1 MTLTRRS
8 LLRRGGATAAS
19 AGVLGSLAAA
29 APAAAQLGDDSAAG
43 ALLVVLPLVRADHV
57 DAFEG
62 GAPAKTPNLNEL
74 TKKSLR
80 FDRAIPES
88 MPALPARRSLVT
100 GMRAFPFRDWR
111 RLEGFPAVPG
121 FNPVWDYQPLLMEV
135 TRAAGIE
142 TIYVTDNPVFSG
154 QRFADVRRRA
164 GGETGRPLGPRRR
177 AGALLQA
184 PDCGDRAH
192 DGRGNQGAAR
202 GEGRRLVL
210 RRRGSLRPADAFDV
224 PPFYVRPGRVEDDA
238 LGPTDGRIVEL
249 QFSDKDIDRVR
260 EAYVGARRGGRRG
273 VGALMDEVPDDTVVF
288 VLGDHG
294 LALGEHGYLGRAA
307 PTSHRISYE
316 IPYLIRHPDGDKS
329 GDDVDWY
336 ASTQD
341 VAPTLLSFLGLTIPG
356 KMEGEDLTALFD
368 DVDQEDLPDRP
379 KSITAVGTQIMI
391 RDRRWLVVAD
401 RERTVRRMYD
411 DDEEVEDDITRF
423 DNIANENTGKLTE
436 LSVAA
441 VTAAG
446 GTLPEF
452 GPDGAL
458 RPPRE
463 HGDDDSD
470 DDGIPN
476 DMDPFDNDEPEDG
489 VTKKDLQYDG
499 RAPEGGEMPSAKAV
513 TERHNPS
520 PEFLYEHK
528 WRIFGVMMIGWAM
541 ALLDISIVNISIPES
556 RTRCP
561 RT

>member
-1 MTLTRRS
+1 MSLTRRS
-8 LLRRGGATAAS
+8 LLRRGGATAAG
-19 AGVLGSLAAA
+19 AGVLGALASA
-29 APAAAQLGDDSAAG
+29 APASAQLGDDRERN

-88 MPALPARRSLVT
+88 MPALSARRSLVT

-111 RLEGFPAVPG
+111 RLEGFPPVPG
-121 FNPVWDYQPLLMEV
+121 FNPVWDHQPLLMEV

-142 TIYVTDNPVFSG
+142 TIYVTDNPVFDG
-154 QRFADVRRRA
+154 PRFADVRRP
-164 GGETGRPLGPRRR
+164 GGGDTEALPNGIYDELLPSFKRLTAATERTFAEGIKALREVRR
-177 AGALLQA
+177 ADSFFVGVD
-184 PDCGDRAH
+184 PFD
-192 DGRGNQGAAR
+192 
-202 GEGRRLVL
+202 
-210 RRRGSLRPADAFDV
+210 PADAYAA
-224 PPFYVRPGRVEDDA
+224 PPFYVRPGRAEDDG
-238 LGPTDGRIVEL
+238 LGSTDGRLVEL
-249 QFSDKDIDRVR
+249 QFSGKDIDRVR
-260 EAYVGARRGGRRG
+260 EAYVAH
-273 VGALMDEVPDDTVVF
+273 VEAVDEQLGALMDEVPDDTVVY

-294 LALGEHGYLGRAA
+294 VALGEHGYMGRAA

-316 IPYLIRHPDGDKS
+316 IPYLIRHPGGEKS

-341 VAPTLLSFLGLTIPG
+341 VAPTLLSFLGLNIPG
-356 KMEGEDLTALFD
+356 KMDGEDLTALFD
-368 DVDQEDLPDRP
+368 DVDEEDLPDRP
-379 KSITAVGTQIMI
+379 KSITAVGTQIII

-401 RERTVRRMYD
+401 RERIVRRMFD

-423 DNIANENTGKLTE
+423 DNIANEDPGKLTE
-436 LSVAA
+436 LSIASLTV
-441 VTAAG
+441 AG

-463 HGDDDSD
+463 HGDDDTD

-489 VTKKDLQYDG
+489 VTKKDLQFDG
-499 RAPEGGEMPSAKAV
+499 RTPEGGELPSVAK
-513 TERHNPS
+513 P
-520 PEFLYEHK
+520 
-528 WRIFGVMMIGWAM
+528 
-541 ALLDISIVNISIPES
+541 
-556 RTRCP
+556 
-561 RT
+561 

>member
-29 APAAAQLGDDSAAG
+29 TPAAAQLGDDHAAR

-62 GAPAKTPNLNEL
+62 GAPAETPNLNEL

-88 MPALPARRSLVT
+88 MPALSARRSLVT

-111 RLEGFPAVPG
+111 RLDGFPSVPG
-121 FNPVWDYQPLLMEV
+121 FNPVWDYQPLLMEA
-135 TRAAGIE
+135 TREAGIE
-142 TIYVTDNPVFSG
+142 TIYVTDNPVFQG
-154 QRFADVRRRA
+154 ERFRDVRAPGGGDTDTLPNGLYDELLPSFKRLTAATERTMAEGIKALREVKRA
-164 GGETGRPLGPRRR
+164 DSFFVAVDPF
-177 AGALLQA
+177 
-184 PDCGDRAH
+184 D
-192 DGRGNQGAAR
+192 
-202 GEGRRLVL
+202 
-210 RRRGSLRPADAFDV
+210 PADAYNA
-224 PPFYVRPGRVEDDA
+224 PPFYVRPGRADDDG
-238 LGPTDGRIVEL
+238 LGPTDGRLVEL

-260 EAYVGARRGGRRG
+260 EAYVGHVEA
-273 VGALMDEVPDDTVVF
+273 VDEQLGALMDEVPDDTVVF
-288 VLGDHG
+288 VLSDHG
-294 LALGEHGYLGRAA
+294 LALGEHGYIGRAA
-307 PTSHRISYE
+307 PTSHRVSYE
-316 IPYLIRHPDGDKS
+316 IPYLIRHPNGDKS

-341 VAPTLLSFLGLTIPG
+341 VAPTLLSFLGVTIPG
-356 KMEGEDLTALFD
+356 KMDGEDLTALFD

-379 KSITAVGTQIMI
+379 KSVSAVGTQII
-391 RDRRWLVVAD
+391 VRDRRWLVIAD
-401 RERTVRRMYD
+401 RERIVRRMFD

-423 DNIANENTGKLTE
+423 DNIANEDTEKLTE

-441 VTAAG
+441 VTVAG

-452 GPDGAL
+452 GPNGAL

-463 HGDDDSD
+463 DGDDDTD

-489 VTKKDLQYDG
+489 VTKKDLQFDG
-499 RAPEGGEMPSAKAV
+499 RVPEGGELPSA
-513 TERHNPS
+513 
-520 PEFLYEHK
+520 
-528 WRIFGVMMIGWAM
+528 
-541 ALLDISIVNISIPES
+541 
-556 RTRCP
+556 TRP
-561 RT
+561 